1 MKRAAKR
8 HFLVRGA
15 SEHRT
20 SRSCPRCQQNDLAP
34 TTKDGK
40 QKPNNKT
47 LDYRSCTSCCSAVT
61 AGDERSYESSKMV
74 MKEDQ
79 MVCINIRRGEIAE
92 MQFERMPHPLQ
103 NQEYSL

>member
-1 MKRAAKR
+1 
-8 HFLVRGA
+8 
-15 SEHRT
+15 
-20 SRSCPRCQQNDLAP
+20 
-34 TTKDGK
+34 
-40 QKPNNKT
+40 
-47 LDYRSCTSCCSAVT
+47 
-61 AGDERSYESSKMV
+61 MV